1 MMIHY
6 CEMKD
11 KVFHWLL
18 KGSNIWDEIFKN
30 RPSKIFV
37 RHPEKNLQGHG
48 NALASKLSVV
58 TLSPFL
64 TQVLEGSP
72 LPCTSKTTTL
82 SYSQG
87 GVYTCV

>member
-6 CEMKD
+6 CEIKD

-30 RPSKIFV
+30 GPSKIFV

-48 NALASKLSVV
+48 LPSNFVKAVFHKFYSVH
-58 TLSPFL
+58 S
-64 TQVLEGSP
+64 
-72 LPCTSKTTTL
+72 
-82 SYSQG
+82 
-87 GVYTCV
+87 